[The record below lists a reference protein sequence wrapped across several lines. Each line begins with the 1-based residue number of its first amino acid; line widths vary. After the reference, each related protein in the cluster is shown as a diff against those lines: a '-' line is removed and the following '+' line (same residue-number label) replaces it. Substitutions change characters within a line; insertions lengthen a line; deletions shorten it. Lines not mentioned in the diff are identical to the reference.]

1 MATHLSI
8 GRTLSVSLIALV
20 GLALV
25 TGVVHYLNSPGS
37 EVQTVPG
44 PKSTAAAPQ
53 SLVEPSS
60 PPKKVVPI
68 PTRAPRA
75 SRVATLF
82 KKGVEIKFK
91 RDASV
96 YITPRNIPKNDR
108 FLKAYDANNAARNG
122 ANAAPGL
129 LGIAAKTYRTQGGAG
144 AAENK
149 AYSLADAMHNAVWR
163 KNTAAKLKIL
173 MSQRRPLCAND
184 AENSAAS
191 TPSIGLRTTC

>member
-1 MATHLSI
+1 MAAHLSI
-8 GRTLSVSLIALV
+8 GPTLSASLVALL

-25 TGVVHYLNSPGS
+25 AGAAHFLNRPGS

-44 PKSTAAAPQ
+44 PKSMATAPQ

-96 YITPRNIPKNDR
+96 YLTPRNIPKNDR
-108 FLKAYDANNAARNG
+108 FLKIYGVDNAARKG

-129 LGIAAKTYRTQGGAG
+129 LGIADQTYHSQGGAG
-144 AAENK
+144 VAENK
-149 AYSLADAMHNAVWR
+149 IYSLADAMHDAVWR

>member
-1 MATHLSI
+1 MAAHLSI
-8 GRTLSVSLIALV
+8 GRTLSVSLVALV

-44 PKSTAAAPQ
+44 PKSTATAPQ

-60 PPKKVVPI
+60 PPKKVVSI
-68 PTRAPRA
+68 LTRAPRA
-75 SRVATLF
+75 SRAATLF

-96 YITPRNIPKNDR
+96 YLTPRYIPKNDR
-108 FLKAYDANNAARNG
+108 FLKTYDADHATRNG

-129 LGIAAKTYRTQGGAG
+129 LGIADQTYHIQGGAG
-144 AAENK
+144 VAENK
-149 AYSLADAMHNAVWR
+149 TYSLADAMHDAVWR

>member
-1 MATHLSI
+1 MAAHLSI
-8 GRTLSVSLIALV
+8 GRTLSVSLVALL

-25 TGVVHYLNSPGS
+25 AGAAHFLIRPGS

-44 PKSTAAAPQ
+44 PKSMATAPQ

-75 SRVATLF
+75 NR
-82 KKGVEIKFK
+82 
-91 RDASV
+91 
-96 YITPRNIPKNDR
+96 
-108 FLKAYDANNAARNG
+108 KAYDADNAARNG

-129 LGIAAKTYRTQGGAG
+129 LGIAAQTYRTQGGAG
-144 AAENK
+144 VAENK
-149 AYSLADAMHNAVWR
+149 IYSLADAMHDAVWR
-163 KNTAAKLKIL
+163 KNTAAKLMIL
-173 MSQRRPLCAND
+173 MSQRRPLCATD
-184 AENSAAS
+184 AENSATS